1 LVYKKTKHQTE
12 QNKDTD

>member
-12 QNKDTD
+12 QNKGTN